1 MSKKKYIYIY
11 QLLWVFFCIFWV
23 TQKTGIP
30 LKIVALENISPVV
43 FLKSP
48 IIRVHQGWAEHKAG
62 RNLKYSNLGI
72 SREMKQMGEPE
83 GTVGL
88 LGKKGP
94 QSKLP
99 FTLLTSVYNP
109 HC

>member
-1 MSKKKYIYIY
+1 MG
-11 QLLWVFFCIFWV
+11 FFLHILGNP
-23 TQKTGIP
+23 KTGTP
-30 LKIVALENISPVV
+30 LKIVALENMSPVV
-43 FLKSP
+43 FPKSP
-48 IIRVHQGWAEHKAG
+48 VISGHQGWAEHKAG

-83 GTVGL
+83 ETVRL
-88 LGKKGP
+88 LRKMGP
-94 QSKLP
+94 QSKLL

>member
-1 MSKKKYIYIY
+1 MYTYISHYG
-11 QLLWVFFCIFWV
+11 VFCIFWV
-23 TQKTGIP
+23 ALKIGTP
-30 LKIVALENISPVV
+30 LKIVALENTSPVV
-43 FLKSP
+43 FPKSP
-48 IIRVHQGWAEHKAG
+48 VTRGHQGWAEHKAG

-72 SREMKQMGEPE
+72 SREMKQMAEPE
-83 GTVGL
+83 ETVRL
-88 LGKKGP
+88 LGKTGP